1 MGSLGLPEIAFILV
15 LALLIFGP
23 KKLPEIGRTLGKGV
37 SEFRRATDELKRS
50 INTELALDETPT
62 PPVLRTR
69 RLEEPVE
76 PVAVAA
82 VAAPAVP
89 AVEAALPPPP
99 PAERYEVPV
108 APAAAPYEAPAQ
120 TQARTGMTSF
130 PPPVHAVPGAMAG
143 EAEAAVPPAAE
154 ITEPAVAAESANAAE
169 LTGAAP
175 AGPALQPSPELP
187 EPR

>member
-50 INTELALDETPT
+50 INTELALDEAPT

-76 PVAVAA
+76 PIAMAA
-82 VAAPAVP
+82 AT
-89 AVEAALPPPP
+89 EAALPLATPE
-99 PAERYEVPV
+99 ERHEVF
-108 APAAAPYEAPAQ
+108 AAPYEAPAQ

-130 PPPVHAVPGAMAG
+130 PPPVPSEV
-143 EAEAAVPPAAE
+143 AEVAAPVIAAE
-154 ITEPAVAAESANAAE
+154 ITEPAVAAQAANAPA
-169 LTGAAP
+169 LGGAPPAAP
-175 AGPALQPSPELP
+175 ALPASPELP

>member
-50 INTELALDETPT
+50 INTELALDEAPT

-76 PVAVAA
+76 PVATTA
-82 VAAPAVP
+82 VAAIATTE
-89 AVEAALPPPP
+89 AAALPLSTPE
-99 PAERYEVPV
+99 ERHEVL
-108 APAAAPYEAPAQ
+108 AAPYEAPAQ

-130 PPPVHAVPGAMAG
+130 PPPEHP
-143 EAEAAVPPAAE
+143 EAPAAPAELPVAAE
-154 ITEPAVAAESANAAE
+154 ITDPAVAAHAANAAD
-169 LTGAAP
+169 LAGAAP
-175 AGPALQPSPELP
+175 AAPAVPASPELP

>member
-50 INTELALDETPT
+50 INTELALDEAPT
-62 PPVLRTR
+62 PPALRTR

-76 PVAVAA
+76 PVAIAA
-82 VAAPAVP
+82 TV
-89 AVEAALPPPP
+89 AALPLATP
-99 PAERYEVPV
+99 EEHHEVP
-108 APAAAPYEAPAQ
+108 AAPYEAPAQ

-130 PPPVHAVPGAMAG
+130 PPPVPSEV
-143 EAEAAVPPAAE
+143 AEAAE
-154 ITEPAVAAESANAAE
+154 ITEPAVAANAAEAANAAD

-175 AGPALQPSPELP
+175 AAPAPQPSPELP